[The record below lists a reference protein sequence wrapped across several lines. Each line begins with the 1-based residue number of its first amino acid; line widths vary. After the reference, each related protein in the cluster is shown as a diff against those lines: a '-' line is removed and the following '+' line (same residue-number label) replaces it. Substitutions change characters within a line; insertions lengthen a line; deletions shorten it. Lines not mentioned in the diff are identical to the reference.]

1 MEREKEDAFRAKRA
15 PDAFSSQGSRPGSPS
30 SPSSRAAP
38 LSSDEGSSP
47 TGAPSLDAD
56 APNASSL
63 DPDAPWS
70 LPAFPASPA
79 ALRRFPRDLAHRWDT
94 LPSRYR
100 LMFGTTCA
108 FVLCNMDKVN
118 ISVAIIPMAK
128 DMGWS
133 VGQAGVLQSAFFY
146 GFALSQLPGGYLA
159 TRFGGAKML
168 PVGVFVWSA
177 ATCAVPFLAGDDRG
191 VFLSRVLVGLGEGI
205 SPAAA
210 TDVIARSISV
220 EERGRAVAFVF
231 NGFNVGSVLGLSLA
245 PLIIETFGWRSVF
258 VAFGGLGLV
267 WCAWVGGGVY
277 RRGGAT
283 PARFDEYEAEA
294 SRETVASSKGGNN
307 AFERRRDGEFEGKE
321 ESRAVLLEAPEEP
334 RLTPFDDATGKPV
347 LLKGVPGP
355 LAPVEGLA
363 GLRREDDDEHASASS
378 GTTTPPVPWREMLAS
393 TPLRALA
400 FVHFCNNWGFY
411 VLLAWLP
418 SYFTQ
423 ELGATLT
430 NASLF
435 TLLPPLANI
444 AVASIVGPLADGLLA
459 RGVKVETVRKG
470 AQAVALCGPAS
481 FMALTA
487 VLGAEYDLDP
497 IATVGLLTVGLSL
510 SSFSYAGLY
519 CNHQDMSPRFA
530 SILLGMTNTVGAL
543 PGVSGVPLTGYLLER
558 TDDWELSMFL
568 PAIVL
573 YFSGAAVF
581 VKYGSAEKQPWG

>member
-1 MEREKEDAFRAKRA
+1 MRGVSRARVCGDVAVFSEGRALGRRQFIWAGQITAGTVLLRGPRSLDTLSRQRPTSRGSVRRARGPRRCGARDDLHRAGVRARGRGDDVHARSRSLAGAALARRAAAARPRRPPSRGGRAFDASGRASRRVRASRGGDVEREKEDAFRAKRA

-210 TDVIARSISV
+210 TDVIARSVSV

-267 WCAWVGGGVY
+267 WCAWVGGGMY

-294 SRETVASSKGGNN
+294 SRETVASSKGGN
-307 AFERRRDGEFEGKE
+307 ALERRRDGEFEGKE
-321 ESRAVLLEAPEEP
+321 ESRAVLLEEGEP
-334 RLTPFDDATGKPV
+334 RVTPFDDATGNKPV
-347 LLKGVPGP
+347 LLKGPPGP
-355 LAPVEGLA
+355 LAP
-363 GLRREDDDEHASASS
+363 DDAVVSVAPSA
-378 GTTTPPVPWREMLAS
+378 
-393 TPLRALA
+393 
-400 FVHFCNNWGFY
+400 WG
-411 VLLAWLP
+411 
-418 SYFTQ
+418 
-423 ELGATLT
+423 
-430 NASLF
+430 
-435 TLLPPLANI
+435 
-444 AVASIVGPLADGLLA
+444 
-459 RGVKVETVRKG
+459 K
-470 AQAVALCGPAS
+470 
-481 FMALTA
+481 
-487 VLGAEYDLDP
+487 
-497 IATVGLLTVGLSL
+497 
-510 SSFSYAGLY
+510 
-519 CNHQDMSPRFA
+519 
-530 SILLGMTNTVGAL
+530 
-543 PGVSGVPLTGYLLER
+543 
-558 TDDWELSMFL
+558 
-568 PAIVL
+568 
-573 YFSGAAVF
+573 
-581 VKYGSAEKQPWG
+581 